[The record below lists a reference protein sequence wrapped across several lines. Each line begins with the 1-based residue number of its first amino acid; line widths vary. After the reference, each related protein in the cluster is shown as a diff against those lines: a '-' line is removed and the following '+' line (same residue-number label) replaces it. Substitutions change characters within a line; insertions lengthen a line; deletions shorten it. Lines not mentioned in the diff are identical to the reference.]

1 MNKSYKNNSK
11 FLFQVNG
18 LIKGE
23 FICFETDSKK
33 VVKQII
39 ELMDYS
45 D

>member
-18 LIKGE
+18 LIEGE

-33 VVKQII
+33 VVNKLI
-39 ELMDYS
+39 ELMDYN